1 MCESSEVSSTD
12 PRLTTLMRVIE
23 DNQEKITEGE
33 YLEAMNA
40 LGSLHRE
47 IPQPAAVAA
56 VAAVAAAPFSEPS
69 LITIP
74 LLRTFPPV
82 MAGNLTEMR
91 AWELVSFTHP
101 NPLFQRISPEEWI
114 ALPYETRF
122 GILREVADHK
132 ISLREEAQNPDPS
145 VCPFMAR
152 HAVGYWGLRD
162 DNRECWECVCGYL
175 GKTKNWKKHES
186 SERHQE
192 WAKHRTVS
200 RRKIEK
206 MKARINYEDPGSF
219 TPYVYV
225 SIGQPDLY
233 PGGIKVYLVT
243 QERNEWTNPELFSE
257 IHRSPIPTD
266 DGRGQTWIVHPRN
279 NRAREYMN

>member
-69 LITIP
+69 LITIA
-74 LLRTFPPV
+74 LLRTFPSV

-132 ISLREEAQNPDPS
+132 ISLREEEQNPDPS

-266 DGRGQTWIVHPRN
+266 DGRGQTWFVHPRN